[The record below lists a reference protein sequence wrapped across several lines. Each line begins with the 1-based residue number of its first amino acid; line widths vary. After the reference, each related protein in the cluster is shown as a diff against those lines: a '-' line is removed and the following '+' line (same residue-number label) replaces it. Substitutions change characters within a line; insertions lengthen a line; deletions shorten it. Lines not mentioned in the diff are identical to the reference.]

1 MFLQNVIPGSLE
13 LIVVMDKVLSTA
25 FGADRD
31 GALEPEYAPF
41 SGTDLYVQRSVW
53 SPLRQQ
59 DGRLMARTHPSLFH
73 FPGLA

>member
-25 FGADRD
+25 FRADRD

-41 SGTDLYVQRSVW
+41 SGTDLYVQRSVG

-59 DGRLMARTHPSLFH
+59 DGRHMARTHPSLFH